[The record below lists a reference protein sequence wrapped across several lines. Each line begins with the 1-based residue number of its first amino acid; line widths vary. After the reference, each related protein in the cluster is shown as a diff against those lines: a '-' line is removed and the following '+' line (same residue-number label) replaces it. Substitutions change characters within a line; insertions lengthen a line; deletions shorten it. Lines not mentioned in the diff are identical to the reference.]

1 MKIFENEIKDGVSE
15 LVQAQC
21 AVAYCTPIIIS
32 DQPKD
37 SAFDKLLSKIKAENA
52 NPKQIDLYYLKSV
65 LVSTG

>member
-37 SAFDKLLSKIKAENA
+37 SAFDKLLSKIK
-52 NPKQIDLYYLKSV
+52 LKM
-65 LVSTG
+65 LIQNKLICITLNLF